1 MRFRCEDEAVGH
13 RAHAHV
19 GIRVV
24 PGHAADVLAVEVD
37 PLSVGVPGDDVMAPV
52 AAAEPAEVGNA
63 ADDPVQGD
71 VAPGERQVLSV
82 PAEPERRVS
91 VLRSARMRLDGRV
104 GGQREEGMVEVLA
117 VDAESGV
124 RRAERAFRPEGDRAA
139 APVDMPLRG
148 VSERALRRLRQ
159 LDRLALASGN
169 ELEPGGRQGLDL
181 ARRRDGGGA
190 VLERR
195 GEEQAG
201 RDVIVRS
208 IRHEDVR
215 MPVPVPVEPDQALAG
230 CGEVEV
236 HEQFLE
242 SVRDAGAALVVVSL
256 GGKRVGAARAEPERA
271 VGARARRTRLE
282 HRGLAEHAR
291 PFADES
297 EVASA
302 VFLDR
307 EGAAREAHL
316 VRPRGKGAAEI
327 EVDRAVG
334 IVRAR
339 DERLVKPFPAGVRN
353 DVDEG
358 VLGCGRRREHAQR
371 DGENSE

>member
-1 MRFRCEDEAVGH
+1 
-13 RAHAHV
+13 
-19 GIRVV
+19 
-24 PGHAADVLAVEVD
+24 
-37 PLSVGVPGDDVMAPV
+37 MAPV

-63 ADDPVQGD
+63 ADDPVQGG
-71 VAPGERQVLSV
+71 VAPGERQELSG

-91 VLRSARMRLDGRV
+91 VLRPARMRLDRRIGR
-104 GGQREEGMVEVLA
+104 QREEGVVEAFA

-124 RRAERAFRPEGDRAA
+124 RRAERALRPEGDRAA
-139 APVDMPLRG
+139 APVDVLLCG
-148 VSERALRRLRQ
+148 VSERASRRLRQ

-169 ELEPGGRQGLDL
+169 EFEPGGRQGLDL

-201 RDVIVRS
+201 RDVVVRGV
-208 IRHEDVR
+208 RHEDVR
-215 MPVPVPVEPDQALAG
+215 MSVPVPVEADRALAG
-230 CGEVEV
+230 GGEVEIHV
-236 HEQFLE
+236 QLLE
-242 SVRDAGAALVVVSL
+242 SVRDSGAALVVTPL
-256 GGKRVGAARAEPERA
+256 DGERVGAARAEPERA

-291 PFADES
+291 PLADEG

-307 EGAAREAHL
+307 EGAAGEAHL
-316 VRPRGKGAAEI
+316 VRPGGEGAAEI

-334 IVRAR
+334 IVRTR
-339 DERLVKPFPAGVRN
+339 DERLVETFPADVRN

-358 VLGCGRRREHAQR
+358 VLGCGRRWERAQR
-371 DGENSE
+371 GGENRE